1 MSPSRPGA
9 ALCSAKSTYEMS
21 AGDLAL
27 EAQIKTKGDAIRDLK
42 AGGASKDDLKPHIE
56 VCFECC
62 KTFAVAMQVVY
73 SASGLSTL
81 LLLPS

>member
-1 MSPSRPGA
+1 MSSSGSSA
-9 ALCSAKSTYEMS
+9 ALCSTKSSYEMS

-56 VCFECC
+56 VCIEYCRH
-62 KTFAVAMQVVY
+62 
-73 SASGLSTL
+73 L
-81 LLLPS
+81 LLAARCLLVYWHDY